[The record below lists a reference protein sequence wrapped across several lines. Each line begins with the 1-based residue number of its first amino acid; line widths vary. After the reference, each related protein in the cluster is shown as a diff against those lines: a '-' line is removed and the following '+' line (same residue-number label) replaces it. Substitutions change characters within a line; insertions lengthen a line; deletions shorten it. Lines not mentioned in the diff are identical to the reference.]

1 MLSIIHEMKRVWPK
15 KWNDNGMGDIPCKPR
30 RQIID
35 LWYPYRKNE
44 YRDLKKFSEYNLLE
58 MKLLL

>member
-1 MLSIIHEMKRVWPK
+1 MAW
-15 KWNDNGMGDIPCKPR
+15 GDIPCKPR